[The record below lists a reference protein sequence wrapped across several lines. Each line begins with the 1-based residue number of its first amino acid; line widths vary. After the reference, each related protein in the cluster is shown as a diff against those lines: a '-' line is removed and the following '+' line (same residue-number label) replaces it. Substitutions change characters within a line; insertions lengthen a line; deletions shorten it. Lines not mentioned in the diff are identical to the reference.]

1 MTLRRRTLRAAA
13 PLAVLLLAT
22 ACASLKPPTLAVDGL
37 KVGDMGLSGV
47 ALEVGFRV
55 RNPNPEPL
63 RIERFEYELFVNG
76 SSFGHG
82 YEPKGVDLP
91 GYGEAKVSSRFDV
104 NTLKV
109 PGAVLKVL
117 RQDKVHARA
126 KGKYFTS
133 GSFGKKELGFD
144 SDVDVDLGR

>member
-1 MTLRRRTLRAAA
+1 MQRRLGAN
-13 PLAVLLLAT
+13 AVLMLSALLGA
-22 ACASLKPPTLAVDGL
+22 ACSTMKPPTLAVDGI

-47 ALEVGFRV
+47 ALDVGFRV

-76 SSFGHG
+76 NSLGHG
-82 YEPKGVDLP
+82 YEPKGADLA
-91 GYGEAKVSSRFDV
+91 GFGETKLTSRLDI

-117 RQDKVHARA
+117 RQDKVRARA
-126 KGKYFTS
+126 KGKYYTS
-133 GSFGKKELGFD
+133 GSYGKKELGFD
-144 SDVDVDLGR
+144 SDVEVNLSK